1 MKEGCLPMRYAAKS
15 GPGFSMSLFTSLIK
29 SQVLVAAE
37 SHGDVHTPQ
46 HSYLF
51 PPAKHTNVAFHT
63 MLMQNLSFPE
73 NVDRENNKDYNQV
86 LLDVQRSLR
95 RFPPGELI
103 PVQSSV
109 FVKSVP

>member
-1 MKEGCLPMRYAAKS
+1 MLPRR
-15 GPGFSMSLFTSLIK
+15 P
-29 SQVLVAAE
+29 
-37 SHGDVHTPQ
+37 
-46 HSYLF
+46 
-51 PPAKHTNVAFHT
+51 

-109 FVKSVP
+109 FVSYYSLDHICPTKPAFLVLYSRQISLKAKTGEFIVVLCKHAF